1 MVKLERKTLNKRGK
15 AGSFP
20 KNNRPDS
27 RINSNRKKDRYRK
40 NRNFHKG
47 GRKDYKNRPKRGK
60 RRRLTRR
67 FRYPFPTLFGYWKDP
82 NPRTKKER
90 RSRKVR
96 NLVFTAKSIQVSRI
110 VNQRFRLQKGV
121 FVLYKY
127 GMSRFFRKVQFYR
140 KTNSF
145 IVLKKTANNF
155 FVTVFRRSG
164 RMLFYISAGMLNLKG
179 PRRSTTEAAERVIS
193 AVCKRLR
200 KARVKNIGLI
210 IKSPNGRVMKS
221 AVRRL
226 NRLYRDRLNTLVLFM
241 IPRSHN
247 GVRGKKIKR
256 G

>member
-1 MVKLERKTLNKRGK
+1 MAKLDKKILNKGGR
-15 AGSFP
+15 ATPTS
-20 KNNRPDS
+20 KNRSDS
-27 RINSNRKKDRYRK
+27 RINTNRKRGRYRK
-40 NRNFHKG
+40 NRNFLKG
-47 GRKDYKNRPKRGK
+47 GRRNYRNRPKHGK
-60 RRRLTRR
+60 SRRPMRR

-82 NPRTKKER
+82 NPRTNKEKR
-90 RSRKVR
+90 NKRVR
-96 NLVFTAKSIQVSRI
+96 NLVLTNKGLRVSRI

-140 KTNSF
+140 KTNNF
-145 IVLKKTANNF
+145 IMLKKTANNF

-164 RMLFYISAGMLNLKG
+164 LMLFYTSAGMLNLKG

-193 AVCKRLR
+193 SVCKRLR
-200 KARVKNIGLI
+200 KAKIKNIGLI

-247 GVRGKKIKR
+247 GIRGKKIKR